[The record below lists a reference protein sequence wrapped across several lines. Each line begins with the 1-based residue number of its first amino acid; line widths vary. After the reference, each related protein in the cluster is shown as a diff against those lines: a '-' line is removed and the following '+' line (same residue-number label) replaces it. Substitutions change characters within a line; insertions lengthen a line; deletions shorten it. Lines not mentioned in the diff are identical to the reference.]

1 MQYHASNNL
10 TSILLLCLQLLAP
23 LPAPFMVEKQT
34 VAAVG
39 SAFNKASFVQSAQ
52 DFETQAFSK
61 ELNRGVMEVESMSG
75 YQYNTIQ
82 AKQSLTAEGV
92 QQKVYNIYEDIALSD
107 AYLHGYFSQVR
118 NHIHLIHR

>member
-1 MQYHASNNL
+1 
-10 TSILLLCLQLLAP
+10 
-23 LPAPFMVEKQT
+23 MVEKQT

-39 SAFNKASFVQSAQ
+39 SAFNKASIVQSAQ

-61 ELNRGVMEVESMSG
+61 ELIRGVMEVESMSG

-82 AKQSLTAEGV
+82 AKQSLVSTQRNTLRPASY

-118 NHIHLIHR
+118 NQIHLIYRE